1 MRLRETRS
9 DGGMAG
15 LEVLVIAND
24 GVCSNAIADALLHAG
39 WSVERAPAGA
49 AAEERVARRST
60 GAVVVEAP
68 PSALPEAVRRL
79 RRLTTGPI
87 VAVSR
92 RAGPDARLA
101 ALAAGADDVLDP
113 AAAEQEL
120 SVRLRVLV
128 AGRAAGD
135 GLLMAGDLQVDL
147 GAREATRGGRRLA
160 LTPRE
165 FALVAYLAANAN
177 IALSRRAIVDNVW
190 PDGGMMSDSSVSV
203 LVFRLRRK
211 LEAAGEPRL
220 VHAVRGWGYVLRPR
234 EPGVNEL

>member
-1 MRLRETRS
+1 
-9 DGGMAG
+9 
-15 LEVLVIAND
+15 
-24 GVCSNAIADALLHAG
+24 
-39 WSVERAPAGA
+39 
-49 AAEERVARRST
+49 
-60 GAVVVEAP
+60 
-68 PSALPEAVRRL
+68 
-79 RRLTTGPI
+79 

-92 RAGPDARLA
+92 RAGADARLA

-120 SVRLRVLV
+120 SVRLRVLL
-128 AGRAAGD
+128 AGRAGGD
-135 GLLMAGDLQVDL
+135 ALLAAGDLRVDL
-147 GAREATRGGRRLA
+147 EAREATRGGRRLA

-211 LEAAGEPRL
+211 LEAAGEPRV

-234 EPGVNEL
+234 EPDVNEL